1 MSRIAIAVV
10 LLTASVAA
18 AEPSTKVFPLAGQR
32 IAKAKKDLPEVL
44 TRTVAKAIGAT
55 VASAPIEDAAD
66 LMMCKVTQ
74 TSCLKEVAKSAGAQR
89 IVFGVVSGRAE
100 GGVQVRLSTYGGGG
114 QPEERTFILTA
125 EATEDLAAQ
134 LARHLTKPDDDD
146 DEPVATP
153 PPAPPEP
160 KDPPKPAPPVV
171 DDEPVAPASGGG
183 RITNGTWA
191 LIIGGGVVAATGA
204 GFMLSA
210 QSLQADIA
218 RAPTSTRADF
228 DRLLAF
234 ERAGKLRMQI
244 GTGLA
249 IAGTAVAVVGVIRA
263 VVQKRDATSVAEAP
277 TIALAPSQGGASLF
291 YTRGW

>member
-10 LLTASVAA
+10 VLLCAASVAA
-18 AEPSTKVFPLAGQR
+18 AEPVTKVFPLAGQR
-32 IAKAKKDLPEVL
+32 LPRAKKDLPEVL
-44 TRTVAKAIGAT
+44 TRTVAKALGAT

-74 TSCLKEVAKSAGAQR
+74 VSCLRDVAKSAGAQR
-89 IVFGVVSGRAE
+89 IVHGVVSGRAE
-100 GGVQVRLSTYGGGG
+100 GGVQVRLTTFGGGA
-114 QPEERTFILTA
+114 PEERTYILTA
-125 EATEDLAAQ
+125 DGTDDQSAQ
-134 LARHLTKPDDDD
+134 LARHLTAQDDDD
-146 DEPVATP
+146 DEPVAP
-153 PPAPPEP
+153 PPAPPPPRSTVEP
-160 KDPPKPAPPVV
+160 KVPIV
-171 DDEPVAPASGGG
+171 DDEPAAPASGGG
-183 RITNGTWA
+183 RITSGTWA
-191 LIIGGGVVAATGA
+191 LIIGGGVVAATGG

-218 RAPTSTRADF
+218 RAPTNTRADF
-228 DRLLAF
+228 DRLRVY

-249 IAGTAVAVVGVIRA
+249 IAGGAVAVAGVVRA
-263 VVQKRDATSVAEAP
+263 VLQKRDATAESS